1 MIMSHRKRA
10 CVLFVFWDYS
20 HNQHVLWN
28 FSKVRTMTEVKSA
41 PFGTKASRF
50 DVNIVHPRWRVE
62 PSSPLIGPTTY
73 AGSIET
79 IGMKLVQM
87 NRSDWKRKYEL
98 ERQSEIPKLLYR
110 KQVLE
115 LEEKRRA
122 LGPGTHNIS
131 MGLFRRQSFTKR
143 GPVDTRTPRFYGEGS
158 NDVPGVG
165 TYGLG
170 GDPYAYKELME
181 ARYKSANTVGLL
193 SCGGS
198 GDRSLSYSSSHLGP
212 GTYRLRDPLDE
223 FLNKKVSQR
232 GPYDLTTGPRS
243 KLTVSN
249 NPEPGMYDIASFVK
263 DLTLAE
269 KRYFGKFR
277 RMPDPLSKKR
287 SRSSVIP
294 TPIPV
299 YPMTELSPASY
310 DPIKP
315 PKKAPSGNR
324 KNVPF
329 LCGAPRITITC
340 NKTPVGPGRYDIEL
354 YDDSRCIWGAMS
366 AFDSQSARMQG
377 ERMRLLSERLRP
389 KNIPPHEKTQI
400 DHYSTEQEPCIPI
413 RTNSLSCRSIPLI
426 G

>member
-1 MIMSHRKRA
+1 MVQMTGQKKA
-10 CVLFVFWDYS
+10 AYLFD
-20 HNQHVLWN
+20 N
-28 FSKVRTMTEVKSA
+28 KVRTMTEVKSA

-115 LEEKRRA
+115 LEEKKRA

-131 MGLFRRQSFTKR
+131 MDLFRRQAFTKR
-143 GPVDTRTPRFYGEGS
+143 GPVDTRTPRFYREGS

-181 ARYKSANTVGLL
+181 AKYKSANTVGLL

-198 GDRSLSYSSSHLGP
+198 GDRSLPYS
-212 GTYRLRDPLDE
+212 
-223 FLNKKVSQR
+223 
-232 GPYDLTTGPRS
+232 
-243 KLTVSN
+243 VSN

-294 TPIPV
+294 TPNPV

-377 ERMRLLSERLRP
+377 ERMRLLSERLRS
-389 KNIPPHEKTQI
+389 KNIPPHEKPQI

>member
-1 MIMSHRKRA
+1 M
-10 CVLFVFWDYS
+10 FV
-20 HNQHVLWN
+20 
-28 FSKVRTMTEVKSA
+28 
-41 PFGTKASRF
+41 RF

-115 LEEKRRA
+115 LEEKKRA

-131 MGLFRRQSFTKR
+131 MDLFRRQSFTKR

-181 ARYKSANTVGLL
+181 AKYKSANTVGLL

-198 GDRSLSYSSSHLGP
+198 GDRSLPYSSSHLGP

-243 KLTVSN
+243 KITVSN

-294 TPIPV
+294 TPNPV

-340 NKTPVGPGRYDIEL
+340 NKIRKLHGRKNRISIHEFPVYFYDNPTTKTMTFVMINH
-354 YDDSRCIWGAMS
+354 
-366 AFDSQSARMQG
+366 
-377 ERMRLLSERLRP
+377 ERLRS
-389 KNIPPHEKTQI
+389 KNIPPHENPQI